1 MENLKV
7 IKTIYYLL
15 KIEKWSPVRE
25 KVKVIWRYL
34 DLYPTNPVPFT

>member
-1 MENLKV
+1 MEILKV
-7 IKTIYYLL
+7 IKTIHYLL
-15 KIEKWSPVRE
+15 KILKSCKE